1 VKKSS
6 IKSSKKPPLM
16 NDEDTSVKVLISKR
30 LKNNFRSSPLVTK
43 DQSDKIVN
51 QSPRQ
56 QKTLKISN
64 PA

>member
-1 VKKSS
+1 
-6 IKSSKKPPLM
+6 M

-30 LKNNFRSSPLVTK
+30 LKNNFRSSPLVAK
-43 DQSDKIVN
+43 DQSYKVVN